1 MPFLVLLVLALI
13 AWYFTRKV
21 ITSKSQERQLLEARI
36 CMLERD
42 VQLLKKQAKPL

>member
-1 MPFLVLLVLALI
+1 MPFLSLMILGLL

-36 CMLERD
+36 CLLERD
-42 VQLLKKQAKPL
+42 VQMLKKQAHPL